1 MKILPISLLL
11 IAAVGCQRPYHR
23 FIPASHDI
31 PALLVDTKTGRL
43 CDGGGPPDQRIASL
57 PLCYDLYKGK

>member
-11 IAAVGCQRPYHR
+11 ILAAGCGRSYQR
-23 FIPASHDI
+23 FIPASG
-31 PALLVDTKTGRL
+31 ALVDTKTGRL
-43 CDGGGPPDQRIASL
+43 CDGSPQHDIKEL